1 MFNWLKSKKQTTL
14 DFSALGVDLHSHL
27 IPGID
32 DGAKSLEN
40 SIQLIRKLMDMGFRK
55 IITTPHIMA
64 DYYRNTPEIIMRG
77 LDTVREELN
86 RQQIDVQI
94 DAAAEYYFDESF
106 ENKLKNGNLLTIANG
121 FLLFE
126 LSYINYPANLFE
138 VIEKILDK
146 GYKPLLAHP
155 ERYPYLFG
163 SLDNYRKLKDSGCY
177 FQINILS
184 FTGYYGKQSQ
194 GIAED
199 LADYMMTDF
208 IATDLHHNR
217 HAAALKQSLAE
228 PYIKKLLTEGHL
240 LNELLQPDYS
250 S

>member
-1 MFNWLKSKKQTTL
+1 MLSWFKSKNGSEIN
-14 DFSALGVDLHSHL
+14 FSDLGTDLHSHL

-32 DGAKSLEN
+32 DGSRNLDD
-40 SIQLIRKLMDMGFRK
+40 SIQLIRKMIDLGFKK

-64 DYYRNTPEIIMRG
+64 DYYRNTPEIINRG
-77 LDTVREELN
+77 LDTVREELH
-86 RQQIDVQI
+86 RQQINI
-94 DAAAEYYFDESF
+94 PIEAAAEYYFDESF
-106 ENKLKNGNLLTIANG
+106 EKKLNTGNMLTIANG

-126 LSYINYPANLFE
+126 LSYVNYPSNLFE

-146 GYKPLLAHP
+146 GYKPILAHP

-163 SLDNYRKLKDSGCY
+163 SLDNYRKLKESGCY

-199 LADYMMTDF
+199 LTDYMMVDF
-208 IATDLHHNR
+208 IATDMHHNR
-217 HAAALKQSLAE
+217 HAAALKQSLKQ
-228 PYIKKLLTEGHL
+228 PYIKRLLSERHL
-240 LNELLQPDYS
+240 LNELL
-250 S
+250 